1 MHLPPYA
8 TFVENLAG
16 NTGRHSE
23 DPMFVSEDV
32 PGRYR
37 EEPILEEKNQNRF
50 LEGRLTLIDER
61 YSKVVLF
68 EFRGN
73 GFTDSDWKDLSKANL
88 KQGYKALRGG
98 LEAPGRQVVD
108 VRPSRSVLVELH
120 CYTKES
126 FVSLM
131 DDFESGNVK
140 QRLEEEFEKV
150 GYKGELEVAI
160 VNESDVYSALDQ
172 IR

>member
-16 NTGRHSE
+16 KTGRHSE
-23 DPMFVSEDV
+23 DPMFVSEDL
-32 PGRYR
+32 PGGCR
-37 EEPILEEKNQNRF
+37 EEPILEEKNRF
-50 LEGRLTLIDER
+50 LGGRLTLIDESS
-61 YSKVVLF
+61 SKVVLF

-73 GFTDSDWKDLSKANL
+73 GFTDSDWKDLSETNL
-88 KQGYKALRGG
+88 ELGYKALRGG
-98 LEAPGRQVVD
+98 LEARGRQVVD
-108 VRPSRSVLVELH
+108 VRPSKSVLVELH

-160 VNESDVYSALDQ
+160 VNKSDVYSALEQ